1 MGCASTSGARI
12 LWATGRDP
20 RERMTLNENANSNRS
35 RLRWIVLAPGMVGV
49 AMCTFAFFTMN
60 SRQDTLAELGF
71 GMFYGSV
78 LVPFIV
84 ALYLMELGRRY
95 VAAVHFGLQS
105 RVPFVL
111 MYGAA
116 NLIL

>member
-1 MGCASTSGARI
+1 MPI
-12 LWATGRDP
+12 
-20 RERMTLNENANSNRS
+20 ENVRSNRS
-35 RLRWIVLAPGMVGV
+35 RWRWVVLALVPGLVGV

-78 LVPFIV
+78 LVPFIG
-84 ALYLMELGRRY
+84 AFYLVELGRRY
-95 VAAVHFGLQS
+95 VAAVHGGYQS
-105 RVPFVL
+105 SVPFVL

-116 NLIL
+116 NLVLWLAGLSLIFASIKWV